1 MEERAKQ
8 NFIWYLLS
16 FLSFIALYTEFLSF
30 LNLINKTSVLLG
42 WITFLFLFILYKKP
56 TSNLIL

>member
-42 WITFLFLFILYKKP
+42 WIIFYFYLFYIKSQ